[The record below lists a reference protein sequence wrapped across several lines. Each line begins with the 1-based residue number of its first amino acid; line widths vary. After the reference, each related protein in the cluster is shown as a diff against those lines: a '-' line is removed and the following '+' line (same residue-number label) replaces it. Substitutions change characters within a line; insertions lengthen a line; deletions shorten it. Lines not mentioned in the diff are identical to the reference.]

1 MSSINN
7 LNNLNNVE
15 KVEQFIAEYSE
26 NNKELSQYY
35 ILNKAHDFIFENNL
49 DILNL
54 LNEVKLNKY
63 QKLALA
69 YNVIDFIIL
78 NSNNNKIKDNIDEN
92 HIKNNYVNILNKY
105 NHTIIFNNI
114 ANQVEQIE
122 QAENKV
128 EQSTQI
134 NHVEKVEKVEQS
146 TQINHVEKVE
156 KVDQSTQI
164 NQVETKVNQI
174 DQENVK
180 EEEKLEETKIDQRI
194 LEKVIKSK
202 KTRIP
207 KYNSPILEKVIQ
219 EKQIEKE
226 EEYNKKL
233 YISCAKDLP
242 KFVKSPVKDKKQ
254 EEKIEKQL
262 TNPTANKSDS
272 GFVFLNEY
280 INTNFLNKKNDD
292 GTPINWKDITD
303 IVYNYIDEIDPLLQ
317 SIDLKYK
324 FDDFQYFKSSSTTKT
339 FHAFHIVKKLWVHFQ
354 CELNEKSHIKYDT
367 IDILKLE
374 DLKKMLYS
382 INKV

>member
-26 NNKELSQYY
+26 NNKELSQFY

-69 YNVIDFIIL
+69 YNIIDFIIL
-78 NSNNNKIKDNIDEN
+78 NSNNTKIKDNIDEN
-92 HIKNNYVNILNKY
+92 HIKNQYVNILNKY
-105 NHTIIFNNI
+105 NHTTIFNNI
-114 ANQVEQIE
+114 ANKVEQVEQVNQSI
-122 QAENKV
+122 QV
-128 EQSTQI
+128 EQVETKVNQI
-134 NHVEKVEKVEQS
+134 
-146 TQINHVEKVE
+146 E

-164 NQVETKVNQI
+164 NQVNQIEKVDQSTQIETKVEQI

-194 LEKVIKSK
+194 LQKVIHSK

-262 TNPTANKSDS
+262 TNPKANKSDS

-280 INTNFLNKKNDD
+280 INTQFLNKKNDD

-303 IVYNYIDEIDPLLQ
+303 IVYYYKNEIDPLLK
-317 SIDLKYK
+317 SIDLNYE
-324 FDDFQYFKSSSTTKT
+324 FEDFQYFKSSTTTKT
-339 FHAFHIVKKLWVHFQ
+339 FHAFHIVEKTWVHFQ
-354 CELNEKSHIKYDT
+354 CELNEKTHIKYNT
-367 IDILKLE
+367 IDILELE
-374 DLKKMLYS
+374 DLKAMLYS
-382 INKV
+382 IIKV